1 MNAQL
6 TDRLFGDSYIMLN
19 FEITFEG
26 VKSWFSMAGLQMDD
40 AILFRSLLMPE
51 SLHPDV
57 QSEMLRTIVYRHEDI
72 FFQTNRIWDIED
84 ASKHSISD
92 TSEPIYQLL
101 LHMMSTRTL
110 HGDQEAQIDLYV
122 ALQEDRLRDVPV
134 YPTLHHLFDQK
145 WG

>member
-26 VKSWFSMAGLQMDD
+26 VKSWFSMAELQMDD
-40 AILFRSLLMPE
+40 ATLFRSLLMPE

-72 FFQTNRIWDIED
+72 FFQTNRIRHKED
-84 ASKHSISD
+84 TAEHSILNA
-92 TSEPIYQLL
+92 SEPIYQLL
-101 LHMMSTRTL
+101 LHMMNTRTL
-110 HGDQEAQIDLYV
+110 KDDQEAQIDLYV
-122 ALQEDRLRDVPV
+122 ALQEDRLRDVPA